1 MSPLFRSSLL
11 ALGIVLTPPALA
23 GSFLDSA
30 SKALDSASQM
40 THNLSSNT
48 ATTAQPTQTST
59 TQSLTDLAMS
69 SLGVG
74 NSQATSGLGVLFG
87 MAQQNL
93 TGSQFQT
100 VSQSVPQMSE
110 LLAAGKQATEQAQ
123 KGESSGGL
131 LGNALSMASQV
142 SPTAG
147 TALKAYNA
155 MKNLGFTPEQIG
167 SLINLVTQYLQG
179 APTANGAS
187 STSSSAADLFQQGV
201 SALASQPGVTAK

>member
-1 MSPLFRSSLL
+1 MSPLFRSSLF

-40 THNLSSNT
+40 TQNLSSNT
-48 ATTAQPTQTST
+48 ATTAPTTRTST

-87 MAQQNL
+87 LAQQNL
-93 TGSQFQT
+93 TGNQFQT
-100 VSQSVPQMSE
+100 VSQSVPQMSA
-110 LLAAGKQATEQAQ
+110 LLSAGKQATEQAQ
-123 KGESSGGL
+123 KSNASGGL

-147 TALKAYNA
+147 TALKAYNT

-179 APTANGAS
+179 APSANSAS
-187 STSSSAADLFQQGV
+187 SKSSSAADLFQQGV